1 MKANPIA
8 NEESLRVQREKK
20 KNIGS
25 ESEKAELFFIFSRP
39 LASVL
44 CLIVPSFCFW
54 GTTMEIKLMICFS
67 CVILTINFQWLKI
80 LLVTLLFFI
89 VEYIFLKQFVK
100 LLMVKYTYLL
110 CYLLTYSYCYCRKSC
125 DRTKRWLCFIASPH
139 MIKEHPETLPK
150 SPRKRKE
157 VISAL
162 TNKFKLRIKPTQSK
176 VGRPKSELTKSEK
189 EWLKNVLTNPI
200 LHMSPR

>member
-110 CYLLTYSYCYCRKSC
+110 CYLLTYLQLLLLPQILRQNK
-125 DRTKRWLCFIASPH
+125 A
-139 MIKEHPETLPK
+139 MTLLY
-150 SPRKRKE
+150 R
-157 VISAL
+157 
-162 TNKFKLRIKPTQSK
+162 KPTYDQGAS
-176 VGRPKSELTKSEK
+176 RNTPKK
-189 EWLKNVLTNPI
+189 P
-200 LHMSPR
+200 